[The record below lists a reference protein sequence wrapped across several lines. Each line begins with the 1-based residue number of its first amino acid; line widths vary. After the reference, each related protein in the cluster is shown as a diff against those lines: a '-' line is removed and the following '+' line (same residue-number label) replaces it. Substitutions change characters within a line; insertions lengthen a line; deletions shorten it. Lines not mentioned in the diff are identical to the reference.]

1 MINNLSLIR
10 ILIADDH
17 PIVRQG
23 LATVIEREPDMTVIG
38 QASNGHSALEMFRKY
53 QPDVVLM
60 DLRMPDMGGV
70 VAINAICTE
79 FEDARI
85 VVLTTYD
92 GDEDIYRGLQ
102 AGAKGYLLKDV
113 EPEEL
118 LTAIRT
124 VAGNQKYI
132 QPTVGAKLAE
142 RMNNPEL
149 SERELQVIRL
159 IATGKTN
166 QEISIA
172 LRISE
177 STVKFHVNNILS
189 KLGVSDRT
197 QAVLKGLKR
206 GIVRLYENVGVSC
219 YSLQSRTKISIG
231 K

>member
-1 MINNLSLIR
+1 MMKQLRLIR

-23 LATVIEREPDMTVIG
+23 LAAMIERESDMTVVG
-38 QASNGHSALEMFRKY
+38 QARNGRSVLEMFRKC

-60 DLRMPDMGGV
+60 DLQMADMGGFA
-70 VAINAICTE
+70 AINAICTE
-79 FEDARI
+79 FDDARI

-124 VAGNQKYI
+124 VANNQKYI

-159 IATGKTN
+159 MASGKTN

-219 YSLQSRTKISIG
+219 C
-231 K
+231 